1 MSISAKN
8 YAAQAQAG
16 LREWAKRANE
26 SHVQDA
32 KAVMDI
38 SEQIGIAVH
47 FALPDNGRILGDGL
61 KGLKG
66 LELRLPYPSIT
77 VEYYVNEKASFNS
90 EMQLRSPKRLAFAFD
105 IPKEMFDDDSD
116 FCDGG
121 IIIFAANYILSE
133 YGDGWVPVPMG
144 VAIPRRWDGFE
155 GLKMFPGISQSE
167 EGKKAFAFTPIPL
180 CHQVTDDII
189 KKYGAEKG
197 ALYAIKDVQDE
208 ATAVLELCEALS
220 CSNVD
225 SEVVETIDQ
234 RKNERRIRQGK
245 LPLYETRR
253 LVIKAPLTRS
263 AGSSAGCISDRQGP
277 REHLRRGH
285 IRRLQDGR
293 RVWVQSC
300 VVGNRANGVINK
312 QYGVMAS

>member
-1 MSISAKN
+1 
-8 YAAQAQAG
+8 
-16 LREWAKRANE
+16 
-26 SHVQDA
+26 
-32 KAVMDI
+32 
-38 SEQIGIAVH
+38 
-47 FALPDNGRILGDGL
+47 
-61 KGLKG
+61 
-66 LELRLPYPSIT
+66 
-77 VEYYVNEKASFNS
+77 
-90 EMQLRSPKRLAFAFD
+90 
-105 IPKEMFDDDSD
+105 
-116 FCDGG
+116 
-121 IIIFAANYILSE
+121 
-133 YGDGWVPVPMG
+133 
-144 VAIPRRWDGFE
+144 
-155 GLKMFPGISQSE
+155 MFPGISQSE

-180 CHQVTDDII
+180 CHQVIDDII
-189 KKYGAEKG
+189 KKHGAEKG

-208 ATAVLELCEALS
+208 AIAVLELCEAIS

-263 AGSSAGCISDRQGP
+263 ARNSAGGVSDRQGP

-300 VVGNRANGVINK
+300 VVGNRENGVINK
-312 QYGVMAS
+312 SYGVTT